1 MRRFPAPT
9 VVLGLCVAWAEAVA
23 PVSNVRVTHRA
34 GQSIITFTEPKLEPL
49 PEFET
54 EADVSAFR
62 AEFLKRHPG
71 IRFRIRRSERPITAE
86 NAAEAEVVGE
96 CGFFTAWNGTYRQK
110 RGKSKAPPIRYR
122 ITDGGKEVPW
132 GTGIYAYNPPQAG
145 KAYYAVSVVAEG
157 REDFGTLACSSKPV
171 TETVGQG
178 VPVLQ
183 WVEKPDPKKGWM
195 YRRGKIVRLIYTRW
209 ESGAHSAKPS
219 NPIDYLV
226 VIPLEPRPKKPAR
239 RQQYRAWRVE
249 PAPVGLH
256 LHCWGASLNG
266 GYGWWYNAHRGAV
279 LIASNQI
286 PYDWWTGYH
295 ENYYRRGRRRRLGAG
310 KVYPYTMNRIFGFL
324 KWAARQ
330 HAEAPEVVRA
340 YWPKLDLTRVFTA
353 GASMG
358 GSGAPMFAIR
368 FGKKTPDAELG
379 PEPAWHNPIAWC
391 IAWVG
396 VHVPEESPGFA
407 GSYRGVYGP
416 RRADITMPD
425 GKTSPWDY
433 FSDVWWLRHH
443 VKAET
448 GFIIASN
455 GKSDGGIGWTQ
466 AYKFARALQE
476 TRRPHIFNWG
486 PGGHGTRTIIGANF
500 DLDIRSDQTLPAF
513 TNCSLDDDIGTGRI
527 KTKAE
532 IQAEKKLLVAKAI
545 QAGKDPKKVRVLP
558 TDGDPAGAY
567 NAHLWWDTT
576 DIVDTPQAWE
586 MTVIL
591 KASAPKDSCKVDLTP
606 RRLQKFATTK
616 GRKFRYTVT
625 DLQTGRELASGQAT
639 ADEYDLLTLEQIP
652 LVKGGNRVRIAPLP

>member
-122 ITDGGKEVPW
+122 VTDGGKEVPW

-295 ENYYRRGRRRRLGAG
+295 EARGTCKTYGDG
-310 KVYPYTMNRIFGFL
+310 YVWPFTMNRVFGFL
-324 KWAARQ
+324 DWARRQ
-330 HAEAPEVVRA
+330 WKEAPESVRK
-340 YWPKLDLTRVFTA
+340 YWRKLDLRRVFTA
-353 GASMG
+353 GSSMG
-358 GSGAPMFAIR
+358 GSGAPMYAIR
-368 FGKKTPDAELG
+368 FGPRV
-379 PEPAWHNPIAWC
+379 AWC
-391 IAWVG
+391 MAWVG
-396 VHVPEESPGFA
+396 VHIPAESPGFKS
-407 GSYRGVYGP
+407 SYRRSYG
-416 RRADITMPD
+416 RRHPKITMPD

-433 FSDVWWLRHH
+433 FSDVWWLKHNI
-443 VKAET
+443 KADT
-448 GFIIASN
+448 GFIMASN
-455 GKSDGGIGWTQ
+455 GKSDGGIGWPQ
-466 AYKFARALQE
+466 AVKFARALQE
-476 TRRPHIFNWG
+476 TRRPHLFNWR
-486 PGGHGTRTIIGANF
+486 PGGHGTRTLIGSNF
-500 DLDIRSDQTLPAF
+500 DLDIRTDQTLPAF
-513 TNCSLDDDIGTGRI
+513 TNCTLDEDIGTATRLPKEKI
-527 KTKAE
+527 EELKR
-532 IQAEKKLLVAKAI
+532 QALARAKA
-545 QAGKDPKKVRVLP
+545 AGKDLSKFKFRHSGW
-558 TDGDPAGAY
+558 DGDERGAF
-567 NAHLWWDTT
+567 NAHLWWRT
-576 DIVDTPQAWE
+576 DNIVDEPGRWE

-591 KASAPKDSCKVDLTP
+591 KATAPKDSCKVDLTP
-606 RRLQKFATTK
+606 RRLQRFATPRGK
-616 GRKFRYTVT
+616 RFGYSVT
-625 DLQTGRELASGQAT
+625 DVQTGKVIATGTAT
-639 ADEYDLLTLEQIP
+639 ADEYDLLTLRQIP
-652 LVKGGNRVRIAPLP
+652 LVKGENRVKITPAQ